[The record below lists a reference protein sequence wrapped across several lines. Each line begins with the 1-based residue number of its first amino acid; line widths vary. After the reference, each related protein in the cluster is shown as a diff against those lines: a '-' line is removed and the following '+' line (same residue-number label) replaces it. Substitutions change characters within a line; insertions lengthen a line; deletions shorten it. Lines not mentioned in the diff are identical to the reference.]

1 MIKEVQTQ
9 AFAATSCN
17 FPDMSIAPT
26 TPDCILSLR
35 DGSSIA
41 ATSAR
46 LYGLLAQHP
55 SSHQPSSL
63 PVYTLNQPPAAV
75 KLLHSILED
84 EVDPTVGHMPSLS
97 SIMQLAHLCA
107 ETGYTSLRESH
118 IMPWTRRWMLSA
130 LQAPKADILR
140 IALVCKDERAV
151 MDIFRIFVLA
161 KVSQNELRMADRLL
175 PSLTDERE
183 QLHRWDQL
191 VVVSTDG
198 VPVRLSVIRVRL
210 RRDLRTLLFLPM
222 ADHPS
227 ILRQSESRHQCAA
240 QALDLAG
247 YIRALSQASLFPLP
261 EDDSEMCLLWMGKRL
276 EAAAM
281 TVPYRQSCRECG
293 FETSPW
299 KHKFEAIEESLNTRL
314 QSLLGA
320 VDACLFGSSDGPT
333 AYASNF
339 F

>member
-1 MIKEVQTQ
+1 MIKEVQAQTL
-9 AFAATSCN
+9 AATSCN
-17 FPDMSIAPT
+17 FPDMSIVPT

-46 LYGLLAQHP
+46 LHGLLAQHQ
-55 SSHQPSSL
+55 SSHQPSGL
-63 PVYTLNQPPAAV
+63 PVYTLTQSPAAV

-84 EVDPTVGHMPSLS
+84 DVDPMVGHMPSLS

-130 LQAPKADILR
+130 LQNPKADMLR

-151 MDIFRIFVLA
+151 MDIFRIFVIS
-161 KVSQNELRMADRLL
+161 KVSQNELLVADRLL
-175 PSLTDERE
+175 PGLTDERE
-183 QLHRWDQL
+183 QLRIWNQR
-191 VVVSTDG
+191 VSTSTDG
-198 VPVRLSVIRVRL
+198 ISVHLSVIRVRL
-210 RRDLRTLLFLPM
+210 RRDLRTLLSLPM

-227 ILRQSESRHQCAA
+227 ILRQSDSRHQCAA
-240 QALDLAG
+240 QALDLAR
-247 YIRALSQASLFPLP
+247 YIKTLSQASLFPLP
-261 EDDSEMCLLWMGKRL
+261 EDDDEMCLLGISRRL

-281 TVPYRQSCRECG
+281 TVPHRESCHECG
-293 FETSPW
+293 FKSSPW
-299 KHKFEAIEESLNTRL
+299 KHKFEAIEESMNTRL

-320 VDACLFGSSDGPT
+320 VDACLFGLSDGPV
-333 AYASNF
+333 AHVSNF

>member
-1 MIKEVQTQ
+1 
-9 AFAATSCN
+9 
-17 FPDMSIAPT
+17 
-26 TPDCILSLR
+26 
-35 DGSSIA
+35 
-41 ATSAR
+41 
-46 LYGLLAQHP
+46 
-55 SSHQPSSL
+55 
-63 PVYTLNQPPAAV
+63 
-75 KLLHSILED
+75 
-84 EVDPTVGHMPSLS
+84 
-97 SIMQLAHLCA
+97 MQLAHLCA

-118 IMPWTRRWMLSA
+118 IMPWTRRWMLSV
-130 LQAPKADILR
+130 LQTPKADILR

-175 PSLTDERE
+175 PGLTDERE

-191 VVVSTDG
+191 AVISTDG
-198 VPVRLSVIRVRL
+198 VPVRLSAIRVRL

-227 ILRQSESRHQCAA
+227 ILRQSDSRHQCAA

-261 EDDSEMCLLWMGKRL
+261 EDDSEMCLLWIGRRL
-276 EAAAM
+276 DAAAM
-281 TVPYRQSCRECG
+281 TVPYRESCRECG

-320 VDACLFGSSDGPT
+320 VDACLFGSSDGPI

>member
-9 AFAATSCN
+9 VFAATSCN

-46 LYGLLAQHP
+46 LYGLLAQHQ
-55 SSHQPSSL
+55 SSHQPSGL
-63 PVYTLNQPPAAV
+63 PVYSLNQPPAAV

-84 EVDPTVGHMPSLS
+84 EVDPMVGHMPSLS
-97 SIMQLAHLCA
+97 SMMQLAHLCA

-130 LQAPKADILR
+130 LQTPKADILR
-140 IALVCKDERAV
+140 IALVCKDEGAV

-161 KVSQNELRMADRLL
+161 KVSQNELRTADRLL

-191 VVVSTDG
+191 VVISTDG
-198 VPVRLSVIRVRL
+198 VPVRLSVIGVRL
-210 RRDLRTLLFLPM
+210 RRDLCTLLLLPM
-222 ADHPS
+222 ADHPL
-227 ILRQSESRHQCAA
+227 ILRQSDSRH
-240 QALDLAG
+240 
-247 YIRALSQASLFPLP
+247 
-261 EDDSEMCLLWMGKRL
+261 
-276 EAAAM
+276 
-281 TVPYRQSCRECG
+281 
-293 FETSPW
+293 
-299 KHKFEAIEESLNTRL
+299 
-314 QSLLGA
+314 
-320 VDACLFGSSDGPT
+320 
-333 AYASNF
+333 
-339 F
+339 